1 MNFSSCN
8 GMFKLL
14 MHLQAMSCADNK
26 CYNIAGEMLS
36 KNISMPMVSSVM
48 PGLVVTIAS
57 Y

>member
-8 GMFKLL
+8 EMFKLL

-26 CYNIAGEMLS
+26 CYDIAGEMLS

-48 PGLVVTIAS
+48 PGLIVTIAS